1 MATLFNDTL
10 FGQTIFDQ
18 LTDILL
24 PLNVFS
30 TDISSEV
37 VAPGSAVVVPLF
49 GNVTSTSFV
58 QGASAYEGTGG
69 TISAITVTMDKR
81 YITPVDLTPQQIADS
96 SNARRLEGFAQQ
108 LANATANKLL
118 QDVFSVLTT
127 TNFGNAILTT
137 ASANYARAQLVT
149 ARQKMLQAGVRGTKA
164 MVINTDV
171 EAALL
176 GDDKITLALNRGDAM
191 AIKEGQLGHLL
202 GFDIYAS
209 DVLPTNSIS
218 LIGFCAGKE
227 GVAVAMRNLGN
238 YLPAEEY
245 ASFEQFVDADSGIS
259 MLYTRHWNR
268 SAGKWFINTHVLF
281 GYSAAVTGAVKL
293 FTTPTT

>member
-1 MATLFNDTL
+1 MTTFNDTL
-10 FGQTIFDQ
+10 FGQTVFQQ
-18 LTDILL
+18 LVDILL
-24 PLNVFS
+24 PLNIWS
-30 TDISSEV
+30 TDLSSEV

-96 SNARRLEGFAQQ
+96 SNARRLDAFGMQ
-108 LANATANKLL
+108 LAQATANKLL

-127 TNFGNAILTT
+127 TNFGAAVLTT
-137 ASANYARAQLVT
+137 ASANYSRTQLIEARKQL
-149 ARQKMLQAGVRGTKA
+149 AAAGVRGSKA
-164 MVINTDV
+164 FVGNLAV

-176 GDDKITLALNRGDAM
+176 GDTNLVLALNRGDSN
-191 AIKEGQLGHLL
+191 AIKDGTLGKLFGL
-202 GFDIYAS
+202 DIYGT

-218 LIGFCAGKE
+218 LIGFCAGQE

-238 YLPAEEY
+238 YLPQEEY
-245 ASFEQFVDADSGIS
+245 SAFEQYVDSDSGIS

-268 SAGKWFINTHVLF
+268 AAGKWFINTHVLF

>member
-1 MATLFNDTL
+1 MTTFNDTL
-10 FGQTIFDQ
+10 FGQTVFQQ
-18 LTDILL
+18 LVDILL
-24 PLNVFS
+24 PLNIFS
-30 TDISSEV
+30 TDLSSEV

-58 QGASAYEGTGG
+58 QGTSAYEGTGG

-96 SNARRLEGFAQQ
+96 SNARRIDAFGMQ
-108 LANATANKLL
+108 LAQATANKLL

-127 TNFGNAILTT
+127 TNFGAAVLTT
-137 ASANYARAQLVT
+137 ASANYSRTQLIEARKQMIA
-149 ARQKMLQAGVRGTKA
+149 AGVRGQKA
-164 MVINTDV
+164 FVGNLSV

-176 GDDKITLALNRGDAM
+176 SDTNLVLALNRGDNV
-191 AIKEGQLGHLL
+191 AIKEGTLGKLFGL
-202 GFDIYAS
+202 DIYGT

-218 LIGFCAGKE
+218 LIGFVAGQE

-245 ASFEQFVDADSGIS
+245 AAFEQYVDSDSGIS

-268 SAGKWFINTHVLF
+268 AAGKWFINTHVLF

>member
-1 MATLFNDTL
+1 MTTFNDTL
-10 FGQTIFDQ
+10 FGQTVFQQ
-18 LTDILL
+18 LVDILL
-24 PLNVFS
+24 PLNIFS
-30 TDISSEV
+30 TDLSSEV

-58 QGASAYEGTGG
+58 QGASAYENTGG

-96 SNARRLEGFAQQ
+96 SNARRIDAFGMQ
-108 LANATANKLL
+108 LAQATANKLL

-127 TNFGNAILTT
+127 TNFGAAVLTT
-137 ASANYARAQLVT
+137 SSANYTRTQLIEARKQLV
-149 ARQKMLQAGVRGTKA
+149 AGGVRGKKA
-164 MVINTDV
+164 FVGNLAV

-176 GDDKITLALNRGDAM
+176 GDTNLVLALNRGDST
-191 AIKEGQLGHLL
+191 AIKEGTLGTLFGL
-202 GFDIYAS
+202 DIYGT

-218 LIGFCAGKE
+218 LIGFCAGQE
-227 GVAVAMRNLGN
+227 GIAVAMRNLGN
-238 YLPAEEY
+238 YLPAGEY
-245 ASFEQFVDADSGIS
+245 EAFEQYVDSDSGIS

-268 SAGKWFINTHVLF
+268 AAGKWFINTHVLF

>member
-1 MATLFNDTL
+1 MTTFNDTL
-10 FGQTIFDQ
+10 FGQTIFEQ
-18 LTDILL
+18 LCSVLM
-24 PLNVFS
+24 PLNIFS
-30 TDISSEV
+30 TDLSSEV

-49 GNVTSTSFV
+49 GNVTTTSFV

-96 SNARRLEGFAQQ
+96 SNARRLDGFAKQ
-108 LANATANKLL
+108 LANATAKKLL

-127 TNFGNAILTT
+127 TNFGAAILTT
-137 ASANYARAQLVT
+137 SSANYTRTQLIEARKQLIS
-149 ARQKMLQAGVRGTKA
+149 AGV
-164 MVINTDV
+164 TDKRSFVGNLAV

-176 GDDKITLALNRGDAM
+176 GDTNISLALNRGDSQ
-191 AIKEGQLGHLL
+191 AIKQGTLGTLFGL
-202 GFDIYAS
+202 DIYGT

-218 LIGFCAGKE
+218 LIGFAAGQE
-227 GVAVAMRNLGN
+227 GIAVAMRNLGN
-238 YLPAEEY
+238 YLPQDEY
-245 ASFEQFVDADSGIS
+245 AAFEQYVDNDSGIS

-268 SAGKWFINTHVLF
+268 GAGKWFINTHILY

>member
-1 MATLFNDTL
+1 MTTFNDTL
-10 FGQTIFDQ
+10 FGQTVFQQ
-18 LTDILL
+18 LVDILL
-24 PLNVFS
+24 PLNIFS
-30 TDISSEV
+30 TDLSSEV

-96 SNARRLEGFAQQ
+96 SNARRLDAFGMQ
-108 LANATANKLL
+108 LAQATANKLL

-127 TNFGNAILTT
+127 TNFGAAVLTT
-137 ASANYARAQLVT
+137 ASANYSRTQLIEARKQMIA
-149 ARQKMLQAGVRGTKA
+149 AGVRGQKA
-164 MVINTDV
+164 FVGNLGV

-176 GDDKITLALNRGDAM
+176 SDTNITLALNRGDSN
-191 AIKEGQLGHLL
+191 AIKEGTLGKLF
-202 GFDIYAS
+202 GMDIYGT

-218 LIGFCAGKE
+218 LIGFVAGQE

-238 YLPAEEY
+238 YLPQEEY
-245 ASFEQFVDADSGIS
+245 SAFEQYVDADSGIS

-268 SAGKWFINTHVLF
+268 SSGKWFINTHVLF

>member
-1 MATLFNDTL
+1 MTTFNDTL
-10 FGQTIFDQ
+10 FGQTVFQQ
-18 LTDILL
+18 LVDILL
-24 PLNVFS
+24 PLNIFS
-30 TDISSEV
+30 TDLSSEV

-49 GNVTSTSFV
+49 GNVTATSFV

-96 SNARRLEGFAQQ
+96 SNARRLDAFGMQ
-108 LANATANKLL
+108 LAQATANKLL

-127 TNFGNAILTT
+127 TNFGAAVLTT
-137 ASANYARAQLVT
+137 ASSSYNRTQLIEARKQLIS
-149 ARQKMLQAGVRGTKA
+149 AGVRGPKA
-164 MVINTDV
+164 FVGNMAV

-176 GDDKITLALNRGDAM
+176 GDTNLVLALNRGDSN
-191 AIKEGQLGHLL
+191 AIKEGTLGKLF
-202 GFDIYAS
+202 GMDIYGT

-218 LIGFCAGKE
+218 LIGFCAGQE

-238 YLPAEEY
+238 YLPQEEY
-245 ASFEQFVDADSGIS
+245 SAFEQYVDADSGIS

-268 SAGKWFINTHVLF
+268 SSGKWFINTHVLF

>member
-1 MATLFNDTL
+1 MTTFNDTL
-10 FGQTIFDQ
+10 FGQTVFQQ
-18 LTDILL
+18 LVDILL
-24 PLNVFS
+24 PLNIFS
-30 TDISSEV
+30 TDLSSEV

-96 SNARRLEGFAQQ
+96 SNARRIDAFGMQ
-108 LANATANKLL
+108 LAQATANKLL

-127 TNFGNAILTT
+127 TNFGAAVLTT
-137 ASANYARAQLVT
+137 ASANYSRTQLIEARKQLIS
-149 ARQKMLQAGVRGTKA
+149 AGVRGPKA
-164 MVINTDV
+164 FVGNMAV
-171 EAALL
+171 EGALL
-176 GDDKITLALNRGDAM
+176 NDTNLVLALNRGDNV
-191 AIKEGQLGHLL
+191 AIKEGTLGKLFGL
-202 GFDIYAS
+202 DIYGT

-218 LIGFCAGKE
+218 LIGFCAGQE

-245 ASFEQFVDADSGIS
+245 AAFEQYVDSDSGIS

>member
-1 MATLFNDTL
+1 MTTFNDTL
-10 FGQTIFDQ
+10 FGQTAFQQ
-18 LTDILL
+18 LVDILL

-30 TDISSEV
+30 TDLSSEV
-37 VAPGSAVVVPLF
+37 ASPGSAVVVPLF

-69 TISAITVTMDKR
+69 TISAITVTVDKR
-81 YITPVDLTPQQIADS
+81 YITPIDVTPQQLADS
-96 SNARRLEGFAQQ
+96 SNASRLDMFAGQ
-108 LANATANKLL
+108 LAQATANKLL

-127 TNFGNAILTT
+127 TNFGAAILTT
-137 ASANYARAQLVT
+137 ASSSYARAQLIT
-149 ARQKMLQAGVRGTKA
+149 ARQKMLQAGVRGAKSL
-164 MVINTDV
+164 VINTDV

-176 GDDKITLALNRGDAM
+176 GDDKITLALNRGDNM
-191 AIKEGQLGHLL
+191 AIKEGMLGRLL
-202 GFDIYAS
+202 GFDIYSS

-227 GVAVAMRNLGN
+227 GIAVAMRNLGN
-238 YLPAEEY
+238 YLPSEEY
-245 ASFEQFVDADSGIS
+245 AAFEQYVDPDSGIS

-268 SAGKWFINTHVLF
+268 AAGKWFINTHVLF

-293 FTTPTT
+293 FTTPTS

>member
-1 MATLFNDTL
+1 MTTFNDTL
-10 FGQTIFDQ
+10 FGQTVFQQ
-18 LTDILL
+18 LVDILL
-24 PLNVFS
+24 PLNIFS
-30 TDISSEV
+30 TDLSSEV

-96 SNARRLEGFAQQ
+96 SNARRIDAFGMQ
-108 LANATANKLL
+108 LAQATANKLL

-127 TNFGNAILTT
+127 TNFGAAVLTT
-137 ASANYARAQLVT
+137 ASANYSRTQLIEARKQMVA
-149 ARQKMLQAGVRGTKA
+149 AGVRGQKA
-164 MVINTDV
+164 FVGNLGV

-176 GDDKITLALNRGDAM
+176 SDTNLVLALNRGDNV
-191 AIKEGQLGHLL
+191 AIKEGTLGRLFGL
-202 GFDIYAS
+202 DIYGT

-218 LIGFCAGKE
+218 LIGFVAGQE

-238 YLPAEEY
+238 YLPQEEY
-245 ASFEQFVDADSGIS
+245 SAFEQYVDADSGIS

-268 SAGKWFINTHVLF
+268 SSGKWFINTHVLF

>member
-1 MATLFNDTL
+1 MNTFNDTL
-10 FGQTIFDQ
+10 FGQTVFQQ
-18 LTDILL
+18 LVDILL

-37 VAPGSAVVVPLF
+37 ATPGSAVVVPLF

-69 TISAITVTMDKR
+69 TISAITVNVDKR
-81 YITPVDLTPQQIADS
+81 YITPIDVTPQQLADS
-96 SNARRLEGFAQQ
+96 SNASRLEQFGAQ

-127 TNFGNAILTT
+127 TNFGAAVLTT
-137 ASANYARAQLVT
+137 ASANYSRTQLI
-149 ARQKMLQAGVRGTKA
+149 AIRKAMLQAGIRGAKSLVVN
-164 MVINTDV
+164 MDV
-171 EAALL
+171 EAAML
-176 GDDKITLALNRGDAM
+176 GDDKITLALNRGDNM
-191 AIKEGQLGHLL
+191 AIKEGMLGRLMGL
-202 GFDIYAS
+202 DIYS
-209 DVLPTNSIS
+209 TDVLPTNSIS

-238 YLPAEEY
+238 YLPSEEY
-245 ASFEQFVDADSGIS
+245 SAFEQYIDPDSGIS

-268 SAGKWFINTHVLF
+268 AAGKWFINTHVLF

-293 FTTPTT
+293 FTTPTS

>member
-1 MATLFNDTL
+1 MTTFNDTL
-10 FGQTIFDQ
+10 FGQTVFQQ
-18 LTDILL
+18 LVDILL
-24 PLNVFS
+24 PLNIFS
-30 TDISSEV
+30 TDLSSEV

-96 SNARRLEGFAQQ
+96 SNARRLDAFGMQ

-127 TNFGNAILTT
+127 TNFGSAVLTT
-137 ASANYARAQLVT
+137 ASANYSRTQLIEAR
-149 ARQKMLQAGVRGTKA
+149 RQMIAAGVRGQKA
-164 MVINTDV
+164 FVGNLGV

-176 GDDKITLALNRGDAM
+176 SDTNITLALNRGDSN
-191 AIKEGQLGHLL
+191 AIKEGTLGKLF
-202 GFDIYAS
+202 GMDIYGT

-218 LIGFCAGKE
+218 LIGFVAGQE

-238 YLPAEEY
+238 YLPQEEY
-245 ASFEQFVDADSGIS
+245 SAFEQYVDADSGIS

-268 SAGKWFINTHVLF
+268 SSGKWFINTHVLF

>member
-1 MATLFNDTL
+1 MTTFNDTL
-10 FGQTIFDQ
+10 FGQTVFQQ
-18 LTDILL
+18 LVDILL
-24 PLNVFS
+24 PLDIFS
-30 TDISSEV
+30 TDLSSEV

-96 SNARRLEGFAQQ
+96 SNARRIDAFGMQ
-108 LANATANKLL
+108 LAQATANKLL

-127 TNFGNAILTT
+127 TNFGAAVLTT
-137 ASANYARAQLVT
+137 ASSYYSRTQLIEARKQMIA
-149 ARQKMLQAGVRGTKA
+149 AGVRGQKA
-164 MVINTDV
+164 FVGNLGV

-176 GDDKITLALNRGDAM
+176 GDTNIVLALNRGDSNAV
-191 AIKEGQLGHLL
+191 KEGTLGRLFGL
-202 GFDIYAS
+202 DIYGT

-218 LIGFCAGKE
+218 LIGFVAGQE
-227 GVAVAMRNLGN
+227 GIAVAMRNLGN

-245 ASFEQFVDADSGIS
+245 AAFEQYVDSDTGIS

-268 SAGKWFINTHVLF
+268 SSGKWFINTHVLF

>member
-1 MATLFNDTL
+1 MTTFNDTL
-10 FGQTIFDQ
+10 FGQTVFQQ
-18 LTDILL
+18 LVDILL
-24 PLNVFS
+24 PLNIFS
-30 TDISSEV
+30 TDLSSEV

-49 GNVTSTSFV
+49 GNVTATSFV

-96 SNARRLEGFAQQ
+96 SNARRLDAFGMQ

-127 TNFGNAILTT
+127 TNFGAAVLTT
-137 ASANYARAQLVT
+137 ASSSYNRTQLIEARKQLIS
-149 ARQKMLQAGVRGTKA
+149 AGVRGPKA
-164 MVINTDV
+164 FVGNMAV

-176 GDDKITLALNRGDAM
+176 GDTNLVLALNRGDSN
-191 AIKEGQLGHLL
+191 AIKEGTLGKLF
-202 GFDIYAS
+202 GMDIYGT

-218 LIGFCAGKE
+218 LIGFCAGQE

-238 YLPAEEY
+238 YLPQEEY
-245 ASFEQFVDADSGIS
+245 SAFEQYVDADSGIS

-268 SAGKWFINTHVLF
+268 SSGKWFINTHVLF

>member
-1 MATLFNDTL
+1 MTTFNDTL
-10 FGQTIFDQ
+10 FGQTVFQQ
-18 LTDILL
+18 LVDILL
-24 PLNVFS
+24 PLNIFS
-30 TDISSEV
+30 TDLSSEV

-96 SNARRLEGFAQQ
+96 SNARRIDAFGMQ
-108 LANATANKLL
+108 LAQATANKLL

-127 TNFGNAILTT
+127 TNFGTAVLTT
-137 ASANYARAQLVT
+137 ASANYSRTQLIEARKQMIA
-149 ARQKMLQAGVRGTKA
+149 AGVRGQKA
-164 MVINTDV
+164 FVGNLGV

-176 GDDKITLALNRGDAM
+176 SDTNLVLALNRGDNV
-191 AIKEGQLGHLL
+191 AIKEGTLGRLFGL
-202 GFDIYAS
+202 DIYGT

-218 LIGFCAGKE
+218 LIGFVAGQE

-238 YLPAEEY
+238 YLPQEEY
-245 ASFEQFVDADSGIS
+245 SAFEQYVDADSGIS

-268 SAGKWFINTHVLF
+268 SSGKWFINTHVLF

>member
-1 MATLFNDTL
+1 MTTFNDTL
-10 FGQTIFDQ
+10 FGQTVFQQ
-18 LTDILL
+18 LVDILL
-24 PLNVFS
+24 PLNIWS
-30 TDISSEV
+30 TDLSSEV

-96 SNARRLEGFAQQ
+96 SNARRLDAFGMQ

-127 TNFGNAILTT
+127 TNFGAAVLTT
-137 ASANYARAQLVT
+137 ASANYSRTQLIEARKQLIS
-149 ARQKMLQAGVRGTKA
+149 AGVRGPKA
-164 MVINTDV
+164 FVGNMAV

-176 GDDKITLALNRGDAM
+176 SDTNLVLALNRGDNV
-191 AIKEGQLGHLL
+191 AIKEGTLGKLFGL
-202 GFDIYAS
+202 DIYGT

-218 LIGFCAGKE
+218 LIGFCAGQE

-245 ASFEQFVDADSGIS
+245 AAFEQYVDSDSGIS

>member
-1 MATLFNDTL
+1 MTTFNDTL
-10 FGQTIFDQ
+10 FGQTVFQQ
-18 LTDILL
+18 LVDILL
-24 PLNVFS
+24 PLNIFS
-30 TDISSEV
+30 TDLSSEV

-96 SNARRLEGFAQQ
+96 SNARRLDAFGMQ

-127 TNFGNAILTT
+127 TNFGAAVLTT
-137 ASANYARAQLVT
+137 ASANYSRTQLIEARKQMIA
-149 ARQKMLQAGVRGTKA
+149 AGVRGQKA
-164 MVINTDV
+164 FVGNLGV

-176 GDDKITLALNRGDAM
+176 SDTNITLALNRGDSN
-191 AIKEGQLGHLL
+191 AIKEGTLGKLF
-202 GFDIYAS
+202 GMDIYGT

-218 LIGFCAGKE
+218 LIGFVAGQE

-238 YLPAEEY
+238 YLPQEEY
-245 ASFEQFVDADSGIS
+245 SAFEQYVDADSGIS

-268 SAGKWFINTHVLF
+268 SSGKWFINTHVLF

>member
-1 MATLFNDTL
+1 MTTFNDTL
-10 FGQTIFDQ
+10 FGQTIFEQ
-18 LTDILL
+18 LCSVLM
-24 PLNVFS
+24 PLNIFS
-30 TDISSEV
+30 TDLSSEV

-49 GNVTSTSFV
+49 GNVTTTSFV

-96 SNARRLEGFAQQ
+96 SNARRLDGFAKQ
-108 LANATANKLL
+108 LANATAKKLL

-137 ASANYARAQLVT
+137 ASANYSRTQLIEARKQLIS
-149 ARQKMLQAGVRGTKA
+149 AGV
-164 MVINTDV
+164 TDKRSFVGNLAV

-176 GDDKITLALNRGDAM
+176 GDTNISLALNRGDSQ
-191 AIKEGQLGHLL
+191 AIKQGTLGTLFGL
-202 GFDIYAS
+202 DIYGT

-218 LIGFCAGKE
+218 LIGFAAGQE
-227 GVAVAMRNLGN
+227 GIAVAMRNLGN
-238 YLPAEEY
+238 YLPQDEY
-245 ASFEQFVDADSGIS
+245 AAFEQYVDNDSGIS

-268 SAGKWFINTHVLF
+268 GAGKWFINTHILY

>member
-1 MATLFNDTL
+1 MNTFNDTL
-10 FGQTIFDQ
+10 FGQTVFQQ
-18 LTDILL
+18 LVDILL
-24 PLNVFS
+24 PLNIWS
-30 TDISSEV
+30 TDLSSEV

-96 SNARRLEGFAQQ
+96 SNARRLDAFGMQ
-108 LANATANKLL
+108 LAQATANKLL

-127 TNFGNAILTT
+127 TNFGAAVLTT
-137 ASANYARAQLVT
+137 ASANYSRTQLIEARKQMIA
-149 ARQKMLQAGVRGTKA
+149 AGVRGQKSF
-164 MVINTDV
+164 VGNLSV

-176 GDDKITLALNRGDAM
+176 GDTNLVLALNRGDTN
-191 AIKEGQLGHLL
+191 AIKEGTLGKLFGL
-202 GFDIYAS
+202 DIYGT

-218 LIGFCAGKE
+218 LIGFVAGQE

-238 YLPAEEY
+238 YLPQEEY
-245 ASFEQFVDADSGIS
+245 SAFEQYVDADSGIS

-268 SAGKWFINTHVLF
+268 SSGKWFINTHVLF

>member
-1 MATLFNDTL
+1 MTTFNDTL
-10 FGQTIFDQ
+10 FGQTVFQQ
-18 LTDILL
+18 LVDILL
-24 PLNVFS
+24 PLNIFS
-30 TDISSEV
+30 TDLSSEV

-96 SNARRLEGFAQQ
+96 SNARRLDAFGMQ

-127 TNFGNAILTT
+127 TNFGAAVLTT
-137 ASANYARAQLVT
+137 ASANYSRTQLIEAR
-149 ARQKMLQAGVRGTKA
+149 RQMIAAGVRGQKA
-164 MVINTDV
+164 FVGNLGV

-176 GDDKITLALNRGDAM
+176 SDTNITLALNRGDSN
-191 AIKEGQLGHLL
+191 AIKEGTLGKLF
-202 GFDIYAS
+202 GMDIYGT

-218 LIGFCAGKE
+218 LIGFVAGQE

-238 YLPAEEY
+238 YLPQEEY
-245 ASFEQFVDADSGIS
+245 SAFEQYVDADSGIS

-268 SAGKWFINTHVLF
+268 SSGKWFINTHVLF

>member
-1 MATLFNDTL
+1 MTTFNDTL
-10 FGQTIFDQ
+10 FGQTVFQQ
-18 LTDILL
+18 LVDILL

-37 VAPGSAVVVPLF
+37 ATPGAAVVVPLF

-69 TISAITVTMDKR
+69 TISAITVNVDKR
-81 YITPVDLTPQQIADS
+81 YITPIDVTPQQLADS
-96 SNARRLEGFAQQ
+96 SNASRLEQFGAQ

-127 TNFGNAILTT
+127 TNFGAAVLTT
-137 ASANYARAQLVT
+137 ASANYSRTQLI
-149 ARQKMLQAGVRGTKA
+149 AIRKAMLQAGIRGPKSLVVN
-164 MVINTDV
+164 MDV
-171 EAALL
+171 EAAML
-176 GDDKITLALNRGDAM
+176 GDDKITLALNRGDNM
-191 AIKEGQLGHLL
+191 AIKEGMLGRLMGL
-202 GFDIYAS
+202 DIYSS

-227 GVAVAMRNLGN
+227 GIAVAMRNLGN
-238 YLPAEEY
+238 YLPSEEY
-245 ASFEQFVDADSGIS
+245 SAFEQYVDPDSGIS

-268 SAGKWFINTHVLF
+268 AAGKWFINTHVLF

-293 FTTPTT
+293 FTTPTS

>member
-1 MATLFNDTL
+1 MTTFNDTL
-10 FGQTIFDQ
+10 FGQTAFDQ
-18 LTDILL
+18 LVDILL

-30 TDISSEV
+30 TDLSSEV
-37 VAPGSAVVVPLF
+37 ASPGSAVVVPLF

-69 TISAITVTMDKR
+69 TISAITVTVDKR
-81 YITPVDLTPQQIADS
+81 YITPIDVTPQQLADS
-96 SNARRLEGFAQQ
+96 SNASRLDMFAGQ

-127 TNFGNAILTT
+127 TNFGAAILTT
-137 ASANYARAQLVT
+137 ASSSYARAQLIT
-149 ARQKMLQAGVRGTKA
+149 ARQKMLQAGVRGAKSL
-164 MVINTDV
+164 VINTDV

-176 GDDKITLALNRGDAM
+176 GDDRITLALNRGDNM
-191 AIKEGQLGHLL
+191 AIKEGMLGRLL
-202 GFDIYAS
+202 GFDIYSS

-227 GVAVAMRNLGN
+227 GIAVAMRNLGN
-238 YLPAEEY
+238 YLPSEEY
-245 ASFEQFVDADSGIS
+245 AAFEQYVDPDSGIS

-268 SAGKWFINTHVLF
+268 AAGKWFINTHVLF

-293 FTTPTT
+293 FTTPTS